1 MKRKGPTC
9 CAVIQMFRTR
19 KRSDDAWELGV
30 WASTGFRHV
39 SSARDSRVNIYSRAF
54 ILSASIYS
62 VAAAPA
68 EDRPCP
74 AKPPPRSRT
83 PVRWASASASSAL
96 SPIVLSSPLTDA
108 AAPKSRPDKG
118 GGKGPSSCL
127 DLDVEWIA
135 EHARQVIHAISQ
147 ACYGRASALETAAES
162 SSILE
167 PESASACST
176 LESLWDMVPGSRSG
190 QSFVSSL
197 QKKDDSSKRQGG
209 GNFSIIDALIVLL
222 VALIAGLLFTFSAG
236 SNTCTIH

>member
-1 MKRKGPTC
+1 MDIRDKIPVVKVVHRNSASALSRAARADGCGRRMGGEAGDPKTIGSQHRRAPRLRDYARDDNVSAKWRTAMLQLMQPFWRLELAACVLASMLHHGSEEADGEMKRKGPTC

-83 PVRWASASASSAL
+83 PVRW
-96 SPIVLSSPLTDA
+96 
-108 AAPKSRPDKG
+108 
-118 GGKGPSSCL
+118 
-127 DLDVEWIA
+127 
-135 EHARQVIHAISQ
+135 
-147 ACYGRASALETAAES
+147 
-162 SSILE
+162 
-167 PESASACST
+167 
-176 LESLWDMVPGSRSG
+176 
-190 QSFVSSL
+190 
-197 QKKDDSSKRQGG
+197 
-209 GNFSIIDALIVLL
+209 
-222 VALIAGLLFTFSAG
+222 
-236 SNTCTIH
+236 